1 MEQLIFQLSDDPN
14 LELLEAWE
22 LERYFHSNNP
32 FWVEEGEPLELENFT
47 REEAINILKT
57 ELGKGYSIDGDT
69 VTATDPKQYIPTIVK
84 HLQTVATSGLTSDYP
99 LGWWKKEVCQ
109 YRGILILFNEDMM
122 TLNEFMLYA
131 VSLHNDGVTTFHIG
145 SIFEYC

>member
-14 LELLEAWE
+14 LERLEAWE

-47 REEAINILKT
+47 REEAINILQT
-57 ELGKGYSIDGDT
+57 ELGNGYSIDSDT
-69 VTATDPKQYIPTIVK
+69 VAATDPRQYIPIIVK
-84 HLQTVATSGLTSDYP
+84 HLQDVASSGLTSDYP
-99 LGWWKKEVCQ
+99 LGGWKKEVCQ
-109 YRGILILFNEDMM
+109 YRGILILFNEEMM

-131 VSLHNDGVTTFHIG
+131 VSLHNDGVSTFHIG

>member
-57 ELGKGYSIDGDT
+57 ELGNGYSINGDT
-69 VTATDPKQYIPTIVK
+69 VAATDTRITRYERAEHRRCAHCAAAYGNAVGYHAIHHPRALLDSAPTAHATAGPSGRIV
-84 HLQTVATSGLTSDYP
+84 
-99 LGWWKKEVCQ
+99 
-109 YRGILILFNEDMM
+109 
-122 TLNEFMLYA
+122 
-131 VSLHNDGVTTFHIG
+131 GVQH
-145 SIFEYC
+145 

>member
-14 LELLEAWE
+14 LEFLEAWE
-22 LERYFHSNNP
+22 LERYFRSNNP
-32 FWVEEGEPLELENFT
+32 FWVDEGEPLELENFT

>member
-47 REEAINILKT
+47 REEAINILQT
-57 ELGKGYSIDGDT
+57 ELGNGYSIDSDN

-84 HLQTVATSGLTSDYP
+84 YLQDVASSGLTSDNP

-109 YRGILILFNEDMM
+109 YRGILILFNEEMM

-131 VSLHNDGVTTFHIG
+131 VSLHNDGVNTFHIG

>member
-22 LERYFHSNNP
+22 LERHFHANNP
-32 FWVEEGEPLELENFT
+32 FWVAEGEPLELENFT
-47 REEAINILKT
+47 REEAINMLKT
-57 ELGKGYSIDGDT
+57 DLGNGYSIDRDII
-69 VTATDPKQYIPTIVK
+69 TATEPKQYIPTIVK

-109 YRGILILFNEDMM
+109 YRGILILFNEEMM

-131 VSLHNDGVTTFHIG
+131 VSLHNDGVNTFHIG